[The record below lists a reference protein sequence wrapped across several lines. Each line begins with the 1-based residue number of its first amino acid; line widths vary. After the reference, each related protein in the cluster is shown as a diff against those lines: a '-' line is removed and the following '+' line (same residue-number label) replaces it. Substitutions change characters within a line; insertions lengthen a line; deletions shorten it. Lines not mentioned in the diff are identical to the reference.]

1 MGKTN
6 DLLRRGI
13 KIFAGIL
20 LLLFDAA
27 LLVSLFFEF
36 KKIRWFKGAG
46 MLFLCGIAAFALV
59 NLFSKGRPFLYV
71 FAHEVSHA
79 IASFLTGSKVH
90 SIYVSGSGGT
100 TKTEKSNLLIL
111 LFPYVFPF
119 FSILIL
125 LLYWALDW
133 AGDAYRIQ
141 PYFYFLIG
149 FTLTHHLFL
158 TCYFIFKGQ
167 SDIRKAEPILALGLV
182 VFLNAVILAAIAGN
196 LFPDIS
202 VMRTLGRGLWF
213 YKELLT

>member
-27 LLVSLFFEF
+27 LLVSLFFES
-36 KKIRWFKGAG
+36 KKILWFEGDA
-46 MLFLCGIAAFALV
+46 MLFLCGIVAFALV

-100 TKTEKSNLLIL
+100 TKTEKCNLAIL
-111 LFPYVFPF
+111 LFPYIFPF
-119 FSILIL
+119 FSVCILA
-125 LLYWALDW
+125 LYWALDW
-133 AGDAYRIQ
+133 AGDVHALN
-141 PYFYFLIG
+141 PYFYFLMG
-149 FTLTHHLFL
+149 LTLTHHLFL

-167 SDIRKAEPILALGLV
+167 SDMRKAEPVLALGLV
-182 VFLNAVILAAIAGN
+182 VFLNAVILTAFAGD

-202 VMRTLGRGLWF
+202 VMRTLGRALWF
-213 YKELLT
+213 YKELIS

>member
-1 MGKTN
+1 M
-6 DLLRRGI
+6 LRRGI

-36 KKIRWFKGAG
+36 KKIRWLEEGG

-79 IASFLTGSKVH
+79 MASFLTGSKVH

-100 TKTEKSNLLIL
+100 TKTEKCNLLIL
-111 LFPYVFPF
+111 LLPYILPF
-119 FSILIL
+119 FAVCILA
-125 LLYWALDW
+125 LYWALDW
-133 AGDAYRIQ
+133 AGDVHALN
-141 PYFYFLIG
+141 PYFYFLMG

-167 SDIRKAEPILALGLV
+167 SDIRKAEPVLALGLV
-182 VFLNAVILAAIAGN
+182 IFFNAVILAAIISA
-196 LFPDIS
+196 LFPGIS
-202 VMRTLGRGLWF
+202 IARMLERGIWF
-213 YKELLT
+213 YTELIS

>member
-1 MGKTN
+1 MGKVK
-6 DLLRRGI
+6 DLLRRGV
-13 KIFAGIL
+13 KILAGVL

-36 KKIRWFKGAG
+36 KKIPWLEGVG
-46 MLFLCGIAAFALV
+46 MIFLCGIAAFALV

-119 FSILIL
+119 FSVSVLSF
-125 LLYWALDW
+125 YWALDW
-133 AGDAYRIQ
+133 AGDVYALK
-141 PYFYFLIG
+141 PYFYFLMG

-167 SDIRKAEPILALGLV
+167 SDIRKAEPVLALGLV
-182 VFLNAVILAAIAGN
+182 VFLNAVVLAAIVSS
-196 LFPDIS
+196 LFPGIS
-202 VMRTLGRGLWF
+202 VMRTFGRAHWF
-213 YKELLT
+213 YRELMA